1 MALGHPEASRRALMT
16 SAGLAGTGVMLSA
29 APARALGKG
38 KPTKYQGQ
46 KLLKARERHLV
57 SRFSYGITPELAS
70 QVRAAGG
77 ARAWWEL
84 QLNPGA
90 IADTFAD
97 QLQGWWPTLNESPQS
112 MWAQDKMGMMRAF
125 GVCQDYQRYV
135 LMRRIYSN
143 RQVLELMTEFWENH
157 LNVPLNGEPCYLF
170 RRGYGETLRAQAFG
184 RYEDILFAAV
194 THPAMLVY
202 LDNSNSTA
210 EHPNE
215 NLGRELLEL
224 HSVGIGAYDEN
235 HVKDAAR
242 ILTGWRVDTQ
252 QGNKS
257 PTWVASYIPGDHS
270 VGPVRVM
277 DFTDANADA
286 DGRDLTRRFVAYL
299 AHHPLT
305 ARRIV
310 TKLVLKFVRDEVP
323 PALVDRLAQV
333 YLDNDTAIVPVLR
346 ALVASPEFS
355 RSAGAKVRDATED
368 VVATWRVLGAQVRKP
383 TGPESAANALLWQAD
398 NLGLMPFMWPR
409 PDGAPLVNDPW
420 CTPSRMIASFDM
432 HHSMSGSWWP
442 TRAQGMVYRKP
453 AKWIPQMPMRLD
465 ELIDHLSQQLLHQHA
480 SPVLVKACCRA
491 VGYDRDE
498 KITRTHPLTA
508 WGIPSLLTTILDS
521 PDFFLR

>member
-1 MALGHPEASRRALMT
+1 MPS
-16 SAGLAGTGVMLSA
+16 
-29 APARALGKG
+29 ARAQ
-38 KPTKYQGQ
+38 PTKYQGQ
-46 KLLKARERHLV
+46 TLLKPRDRHLV

-77 ARAWWEL
+77 ARAWWER
-84 QLNPGA
+84 QLTPGA
-90 IADTFAD
+90 IPDGFAD

-135 LMRRIYSN
+135 LMRRIFSN

-157 LNVPLNGEPCYLF
+157 LNVPLNGEPAYLF
-170 RRGYGETLRAQAFG
+170 RRAYGETLRAQAFG

-224 HSVGIGAYDEN
+224 HSVGIGAYNED

-252 QGNKS
+252 QGNKN
-257 PTWVASYIPGDHS
+257 PTWMASYIPGDHS

-277 DFTDANADA
+277 DFTDANAA
-286 DGRDLTRRFVAYL
+286 PDGRDLTRRFVSYL

-305 ARRIV
+305 ARRIA
-310 TKLVLKFVRDEVP
+310 TKLVLKFVRDDAP
-323 PALVDRLAQV
+323 QSLVDRLAQV

-346 ALVASPEFS
+346 ALIDSPEF
-355 RSAGAKVRDATED
+355 AGSGEGQGPRRDRGRGGHLARARCPGTQAHRPRVRREHPALAGRQPRADAVHVAAARRCAPRQRAVVHAVADDRQLRHAPLD
-368 VVATWRVLGAQVRKP
+368 VGQLVA
-383 TGPESAANALLWQAD
+383 D
-398 NLGLMPFMWPR
+398 PR
-409 PDGAPLVNDPW
+409 PGHGLPQAGHVDPEDADAARRARRPPQPAAPPPARLARPGEGVLPRGRLRPRREDHAGSIRSP
-420 CTPSRMIASFDM
+420 PGGSR
-432 HHSMSGSWWP
+432 
-442 TRAQGMVYRKP
+442 R
-453 AKWIPQMPMRLD
+453 
-465 ELIDHLSQQLLHQHA
+465 
-480 SPVLVKACCRA
+480 C
-491 VGYDRDE
+491 
-498 KITRTHPLTA
+498 
-508 WGIPSLLTTILDS
+508 
-521 PDFFLR
+521 